1 MVCAAE
7 RSEFEYESMR
17 MEPIAQS
24 GTQPVVVR
32 RPQGSWLRRLA
43 RAAWAAVGLAAP
55 ELTFFAVL
63 SVVTVVGF
71 GLIFPPRT
79 AWPLAF
85 VCLAPWAYAACVT
98 QRAWVVHWGSF
109 FAGWIAFLVNL
120 SWLLP
125 VTGLGFVALAFYLA
139 LYWTLAAWALRTGLR
154 AGISPV
160 WTLSIVWT
168 ACEFL
173 RAWIMTGFPWLFL
186 SHAFY
191 QQVAFIQIS
200 DLVGAYGVTFIA
212 AMCNGLFVEVLLYW
226 RPGATIRPKLSR
238 IAVGAAMTL
247 AVLGA
252 ANWYGKSRIEGAQFE
267 MGPRIAVIQEDF
279 LLSNTE
285 LPAPF
290 HYQLARYFMLAAEA
304 MREKKPDLIAF
315 PETAWSATQ
324 NLGFVESGSNS
335 TEFSFGKQS
344 HALTSALARGD
355 FGPMNKQ
362 FTSWEIQ
369 IRERSQEIPRLREFA
384 NFPRLPME
392 TGHPSTLVVGAIA
405 RAEYPEAVYPRS
417 KKFNSVLI
425 YDPDG
430 NQRVERYDKM
440 HLVPFGEIVPF
451 RNMKLLGVDLH
462 WLYRLLNG
470 LSPFSDGGKIEYSLW
485 PGTQPTVFTV
495 RVDDRDWR
503 FGTPVCYED
512 VMPYLVRRL
521 VWDGNRR
528 RADFLINVSND
539 GWFLHSAELPQH
551 LAAAVFRAV
560 ENRVGIARAVNTGI
574 SGFIDPNGRIHS
586 LVQKNGISHGVGIVG
601 WQVDHV
607 RVDSRDSFYGR
618 TGDWFAIGCTIL
630 TAALWVGAIV
640 TRWVFAARARIR
652 NWRRRPD
659 SPAA

>member
-1 MVCAAE
+1 
-7 RSEFEYESMR
+7 MR
-17 MEPIAQS
+17 MEPSAQS
-24 GTQPVVVR
+24 TTDENPAR
-32 RPQGSWLRRLA
+32 RLHGSRLRRLS
-43 RAAWAAVGLAAP
+43 RAAWAGLRLATP
-55 ELTFFAVL
+55 ELAFFAVL
-63 SVVTVVGF
+63 AAVTVALF
-71 GLIFPPRT
+71 GLIFPPRA

-85 VCLAPWAYAACVT
+85 FCLTPWAFAACVT

-109 FAGWIAFLVNL
+109 AAGWIAFLINL
-120 SWLLP
+120 NWLLP
-125 VTGLGFVALAFYLA
+125 VTGLGLVALAFYLA
-139 LYWTLAAWALRTGLR
+139 FYWTLAAWAVRTGLR

-160 WTLSIVWT
+160 WTLPVVWVS
-168 ACEFL
+168 CEFL
-173 RAWIMTGFPWLFL
+173 RAWVMTGFPWLFL

-191 QQVAFIQIS
+191 QHLAFIQIS

-212 AMCNGLFVEVLLYW
+212 AMSNGLLVDVLLRCW
-226 RPGATIRPKLSR
+226 PGSIRRPGLPR
-238 IAVGAAMTL
+238 IAIGAAATMGL
-247 AVLGA
+247 MGA
-252 ANWYGKSRIEGAQFE
+252 NLWYGKLRIEEARFE
-267 MGPRIAVIQEDF
+267 DGPRIAVIQEDF

-285 LPAPF
+285 MPAPF
-290 HYQLARYFMLAAEA
+290 HFQLARYFMLAAEA
-304 MREKKPDLIAF
+304 MREKPDLIAF

-324 NLGFVESGSNS
+324 NLGFVESASNS
-335 TEFSFGKQS
+335 TEYSFGKQS

-369 IRERSQEIPRLREFA
+369 IRERSQEFPRLREFA
-384 NFPRLPME
+384 NFPRLPMGS
-392 TGHPSTLVVGAIA
+392 GHPAALVVGAIA

-417 KKFNSVLI
+417 KKFNSVLL
-425 YDPDG
+425 YNPDG
-430 NQRVERYDKM
+430 NQRLERYDKM

-451 RNMKLLGVDLH
+451 RNMKCLGIDFH

-470 LSPFSDGGKIEYSLW
+470 LSPFSDGGKHEYSLW
-485 PGTQPTVFTV
+485 PGEQPTIFAL
-495 RVDDRDWR
+495 RVGDRDWR
-503 FGTPVCYED
+503 FGTPICYED

-521 VWDGNRR
+521 VWDGARR

-574 SGFIDPNGRIHS
+574 SGFIDPNGRIYS
-586 LVQKNGISHGVGIVG
+586 LVQKNGQSYGSGIVG

-607 RVDSRDSFYGR
+607 RIDPRDSFYGR
-618 TGDWFAIGCTIL
+618 TGDWFAIGCTVL

-652 NWRRRPD
+652 TWRRRPEE
-659 SPAA
+659 AMA